1 MKTDAEFLRFALAV
15 LNKWSYIS
23 SIDIDMILGCADDN
37 ELTEFGKEVAEMFC
51 KSFIM
56 GVDEDD

>member
-1 MKTDAEFLRFALAV
+1 MSKKNKEQLCIKFLNQL
-15 LNKWSYIS
+15 
-23 SIDIDMILGCADDN
+23 ILGCADDN

-51 KSFIM
+51 KSFII